1 MKPKVAH
8 IAARIQIAILMGTV
22 PFAVLVALI
31 ALPFGLM
38 NAVYALFG
46 TVIFAIGLSS
56 IGIPIFG
63 IVISNL
69 WLGDAE

>member
-8 IAARIQIAILMGTV
+8 ISARIQIVILMGTV

-38 NAVYALFG
+38 NGVYALFVG
-46 TVIFAIGLSS
+46 CWRPSFMLTRSTCGRGFHEASTYKE
-56 IGIPIFG
+56 
-63 IVISNL
+63 
-69 WLGDAE
+69 A